1 MLFVLSRILSRSNC
15 ILILIMSD
23 LVVSVPLK
31 SRKRSTSG
39 SEQGFSASPRI
50 LEFQLPLKI
59 TSKQDIV
66 AWSKYVMGLVTSKMN
81 FTSSGLKDAL
91 SSEKRVSL
99 ADNSA
104 TKSKEMMKKA
114 PFSEKRQGFN
124 YPTRR
129 LKGPHMQR
137 GDEKVIAYPLSLGGM
152 KTATSNPQDPFGFS
166 SSNINGPTNANFAN
180 SNINFNANF
189 ENPFQQSEIDTF
201 GNFDILA
208 QPPSSPYLPMSK
220 AFDNELGQT
229 LPIAI
234 SDELTANLSR
244 LGEPLLTFPFQ
255 AVITITSQLPT
266 ATTVLNTQPKDYL
279 AFRPRDS
286 FSQFEKDFEKNYTLT
301 NESGQINVVFN
312 DPGTNTNRKKTNEFV
327 RKEEQEEEAEEQD
340 EQKKKNEKKT
350 KSSKRQEKSRKRQ
363 PSIFGDLL
371 RMLGVLRKLPK
382 NTTEIN
388 VATPVLSILKG
399 TNPQKIQVTF
409 DETPPDQESRNETT
423 NQAQELNDDDDEE
436 EEEGG
441 SIQALIDL
449 LPLAAPI
456 LEDLSDPNSE
466 TDVVEV
472 LQAAIPLL
480 EGLSDPDD
488 DGIDIPGVFLP
499 LSQKLSEGPE
509 GEGSDSGA
517 ILGPLIQLIA
527 PLIGPLLGPL
537 IGPLSRSSSGPT
549 GKQGSASIITAVAG
563 PLSAPQGPYG
573 QSVLSNLIASITARL
588 SKELAAS
595 AGDSDVK
602 SLVSSLVS
610 GVLAGA
616 SAGSSGHK
624 SYGHKTYGQ
633 KDTYYAPTTYGSYGA
648 YDYKPAA
655 TNGNDMIS
663 AVLKEVLGAFLKLSA
678 TSSTSSANLSGTSS
692 SGSAGLSAS
701 SSEGS
706 SQEPPKTPA
715 YGPPTNPPY
724 ETPPSM
730 RPAYSPPA
738 SSPYETFT
746 RRRAHQIKKF

>member
-23 LVVSVPLK
+23 LAVSAPLK

-50 LEFQLPLKI
+50 LEIQLPLKI
-59 TSKQDIV
+59 ASKQDLV
-66 AWSKYVMGLVTSKMN
+66 AWSKYVMGLVASKVN
-81 FTSSGLKDAL
+81 FTSSGLKTHTL
-91 SSEKRVSL
+91 SAEKRVSL
-99 ADNSA
+99 ADNSV
-104 TKSKEMMKKA
+104 TKSKETIKKA

-124 YPTRR
+124 YPARR
-129 LKGPHMQR
+129 LKGPHTQR
-137 GDEKVIAYPLSLGGM
+137 GDEKVMAYPLSLGET
-152 KTATSNPQDPFGFS
+152 KITTSNPQDPFS
-166 SSNINGPTNANFAN
+166 LPSSNLNGPTNFAN
-180 SNINFNANF
+180 SNVNFNANF

-201 GNFDILA
+201 GNFDTLA
-208 QPPSSPYLPMSK
+208 QSPYFPMSK

-234 SDELTANLSR
+234 NELTTNLSR

-255 AVITITSQLPT
+255 AVITINSQLPA
-266 ATTVLNTQPKDYL
+266 ATTILNTQPKDYF
-279 AFRPRDS
+279 AFRTRDPL
-286 FSQFEKDFEKNYTLT
+286 SQFERDFEKNYTLT

-312 DPGTNTNRKKTNEFV
+312 DSGTNTNRKKTNEFG
-327 RKEEQEEEAEEQD
+327 RKEEKEEEAEEQD
-340 EQKKKNEKKT
+340 EQKKKSEKKAKST
-350 KSSKRQEKSRKRQ
+350 KKQKSRKQ
-363 PSIFGDLL
+363 QASVLSDLL
-371 RMLGVLRKLPK
+371 RMLGILRKPPK

-409 DETPPDQESRNETT
+409 DEALPNQERRNETS
-423 NQAQELNDDDDEE
+423 NQAQELNDDDDEEEEEEE

-456 LEDLSDPNSE
+456 LEDLSDPNSD
-466 TDVVEV
+466 TDIVEV

-480 EGLSDPDD
+480 EGLSDPEE
-488 DGIDIPGVFLP
+488 DGIDIPGVLLP

-509 GEGSDSGA
+509 GQGSDSGA

-549 GKQGSASIITAVAG
+549 GKQGSASIISAAAG
-563 PLSAPQGPYG
+563 PLSEPQGPYG
-573 QSVLSNLIASITARL
+573 QSVLSNLVASITAKL

-624 SYGHKTYGQ
+624 NYGHKTYGQ
-633 KDTYYAPTTYGSYGA
+633 KDTYYAPTTYGSYGT
-648 YDYKPAA
+648 YDSYKPAA
-655 TNGNDMIS
+655 SNDIS
-663 AVLKEVLGAFLKLSA
+663 AIFKEALGAFLKLSA

-706 SQEPPKTPA
+706 SQPPKAPA

-724 ETPPSM
+724 EAPPSM

>member
-1 MLFVLSRILSRSNC
+1 
-15 ILILIMSD
+15 MSD

-31 SRKRSTSG
+31 SRKRSISG
-39 SEQGFSASPRI
+39 SERGFSASPRV
-50 LEFQLPLKI
+50 LEIQLPLKI

-66 AWSKYVMGLVTSKMN
+66 AWSKYVMGLVASKVN
-81 FTSSGLKDAL
+81 FTSFGLKDAL

-104 TKSKEMMKKA
+104 TKSKEMTKKA
-114 PFSEKRQGFN
+114 PFSEKRQGFD

-129 LKGPHMQR
+129 LKGPHMRR
-137 GDEKVIAYPLSLGGM
+137 GDEKVIAYPLSLGGT
-152 KTATSNPQDPFGFS
+152 KTATSNPQDSFGFPS
-166 SSNINGPTNANFAN
+166 SDINGPTNFAN
-180 SNINFNANF
+180 SNVNFNANF
-189 ENPFQQSEIDTF
+189 ENPFQQSEIGTF

-208 QPPSSPYLPMSK
+208 QPPSSPYLPMSR

-229 LPIAI
+229 LPIGA

-244 LGEPLLTFPFQ
+244 LGEPLLTLPFQ

-266 ATTVLNTQPKDYL
+266 ATTVLNTQPKDYF

-286 FSQFEKDFEKNYTLT
+286 LSQFEKDFVNNYTLT

-312 DPGTNTNRKKTNEFV
+312 DPSTNTNRKKTNESV

-340 EQKKKNEKKT
+340 DQKKKSEKKT
-350 KSSKRQEKSRKRQ
+350 KSAKKQERSRKRQ
-363 PSIFGDLL
+363 SSVLGDLL

-409 DETPPDQESRNETT
+409 DETVPDQESRNETT
-423 NQAQELNDDDDEE
+423 NQAQELNDDDDEEEEE

-456 LEDLSDPNSE
+456 LEDLSDPNSD
-466 TDVVEV
+466 TDIVEV

-573 QSVLSNLIASITARL
+573 QSVLSNLVASITARL

-610 GVLAGA
+610 GVLAGT

-624 SYGHKTYGQ
+624 NYGHKTYGQ
-633 KDTYYAPTTYGSYGA
+633 RDAYYAPTTYGSYGT
-648 YDYKPAA
+648 YDSYKPAA

-706 SQEPPKTPA
+706 SQDPAKIPA

-724 ETPPSM
+724 EAPPST